1 MIDINVIAQRLTT
14 KLNENTKSGLAFVIM
29 ADGGNFIPD
38 TRKPNTNEILR
49 YINGEANI
57 IDGTITPVNGVVV
70 LTQTVGVS
78 VLVRIDQTLGFDES
92 VKEVRNAISAYTSKP
107 DVFGYEVP
115 GQGTFTVSMY
125 GTQPEVGTREVRPQY
140 GDSVDY
146 SFTCYFT
153 IIQNGVNSSDQKIY
167 FENEP
172 IPFTTMTISRVPIED
187 GSAFSDSNGSAKSW
201 ISSTAL
207 QISLVVPALSNNALT
222 QAYSDYLLNGTYAVY
237 DVDVQLTTL
246 TTDGVTNSNQKRMRF
261 GVGNMSMETINNVG
275 MTINLIEALEVENG

>member
-57 IDGTITPVNGVVV
+57 IDSTITPVNGIVVI
-70 LTQTVGVS
+70 TQTVGVS

-146 SFTCYFT
+146 GFTCYFT

-207 QISLVVPALSNNALT
+207 QISLVVPALSDNALT
-222 QAYSDYLLNGTYAVY
+222 QAFSDYLLNGTYAVY

-246 TTDGVTNSNQKRMRF
+246 TTDGVTDSNQKRMRF

>member
-57 IDGTITPVNGVVV
+57 IDSTITPVNGVTVI
-70 LTQTVGVS
+70 TQTVGVS

-125 GTQPEVGTREVRPQY
+125 GTQPEAGTREVRPQY

-207 QISLVVPALSNNALT
+207 QISLVVPALSDNALT
-222 QAYSDYLLNGTYAVY
+222 QAFSDYLLNGTYAVY

>member
-38 TRKPNTNEILR
+38 TRKPGTNEILR

-57 IDGTITPVNGVVV
+57 IDSTITPVNGIVVI
-70 LTQTVGVS
+70 TQTVGVS

-207 QISLVVPALSNNALT
+207 QISLVVPALSDNALT
-222 QAYSDYLLNGTYAVY
+222 QAFSDYLVNGTYAVY

-246 TTDGVTNSNQKRMRF
+246 TTDGVTDSNQKRMRF